1 MSGEGE
7 SSAGAE
13 ERSASADG
21 PAPAPTHLSEHL
33 AGVEAVLLDID
44 HTLVDTASAF
54 ARALGRSLIPMLR
67 ARHGASTRARGSEL
81 ASGSDDHA
89 TGSDDHATGSDDH
102 ATGVDDRAACIDD
115 RAIIAR
121 WSADPGDHYR
131 SYTRG
136 EVPYAVQRH
145 ARIDE
150 IAHWLGLASFSDTE
164 YEAFARAFDADLIP
178 ACTAFED
185 ARPAVLALREAGV
198 AVGAVSNASRSLQ
211 ERKLESAGLADVVPL
226 LVTVETFGVGKPD
239 PRVFREGARLLD
251 VDPARAAYVGDEPDV
266 DAQAAALAGLRG
278 VLLRRPGDER
288 CLGHREPGVDQRRYC
303 EVGDLTGVAAA
314 IALPTGTRTG

>member
-1 MSGEGE
+1 MCVVVDDGEGSVSE
-7 SSAGAE
+7 AGRSS
-13 ERSASADG
+13 SSDG
-21 PAPAPTHLSEHL
+21 PACRPAELAEHL

-67 ARHGASTRARGSEL
+67 ERRGGSTQAGSEEL
-81 ASGSDDHA
+81 ASSPDDRVRSADGQA
-89 TGSDDHATGSDDH
+89 TGADERA
-102 ATGVDDRAACIDD
+102 AGVDDRE
-115 RAIIAR
+115 IIAR

-150 IAHWLGLASFSDTE
+150 IAQWLGLAAFTDAE
-164 YEAFARAFDADLIP
+164 YEVFARAFDAEFAP
-178 ACTAFED
+178 ACAAFED

-211 ERKLESAGLADVVPL
+211 ERKLECAGLADVVPL

-239 PRVFREGARLLD
+239 PRVFREGARLLGA
-251 VDPARAAYVGDEPDV
+251 DPAATAYVGDEPDV

-288 CLGHREPGVDQRRYC
+288 SLERREPASDQCRYC

-314 IALPTGTRTG
+314 IALPTGTGTG

>member
-1 MSGEGE
+1 MREDGVSPVGAGE
-7 SSAGAE
+7 
-13 ERSASADG
+13 RDASTDG
-21 PAPAPTHLSEHL
+21 PTPAPAHLAERL
-33 AGVEAVLLDID
+33 AGVDAVLLDID
-44 HTLVDTASAF
+44 HTLVDTAAAF

-67 ARHGASTRARGSEL
+67 TRHRASMQAGSSEL

-89 TGSDDHATGSDDH
+89 TGTGDR
-102 ATGVDDRAACIDD
+102 ATGVDEQATGADGRAAGVDD
-115 RAIIAR
+115 GAIIAR

-164 YEAFARAFDADLIP
+164 YEAFARAFDAEFIP

-185 ARPAVLALREAGV
+185 ARPAVLALHEAGV
-198 AVGAVSNASRSLQ
+198 SVGAVSNASRFLQ

-239 PRVFREGARLLD
+239 PRVFREGARLLG

-278 VLLRRPGDER
+278 VLLRRPTDER
-288 CLGHREPGVDQRRYC
+288 SLGHREPRPDQRRYC
-303 EVGDLTGVAAA
+303 EVGDLTRVAAA